1 VYVIGKEFGISLC
14 KLFNID
20 HQHVSWM
27 EIIIPVADPVI
38 VRVHRFIDAK
48 EVEEIYKLLEGKQLE
63 RV

>member
-1 VYVIGKEFGISLC
+1 
-14 KLFNID
+14 
-20 HQHVSWM
+20 M